1 MIHSIYGRITG
12 QLGNTLYIENNGIEW
27 ALEVS
32 QHTMQEIAA
41 HTGQVRI
48 FTYLHHRQDTMLMFG
63 FSAIEERD
71 IFFELIKISGIG
83 PKQALRI
90 LSGLSPDQF
99 MQAIDQEQVD
109 MLSHVPGVGKK
120 TAGKI
125 ILALRGTLLTTRQ
138 QEESER
144 YPELV
149 NALND
154 MGFDRR
160 QARKA
165 LQEVAKQLESD
176 TLPVHEHEHELF
188 RRAIIYLSSNS

>member
-1 MIHSIYGRITG
+1 MIHSIYGRLTG
-12 QLGNTLYIENNGIEW
+12 QLGSSLYIENNGIEW

-32 QHTMQEIAA
+32 QHTMQDLASK
-41 HTGQVRI
+41 TGQIRV
-48 FTYLHHRQDTMLMFG
+48 FTYLHHRQDSMVMYG
-63 FSAIEERD
+63 FSSIDERD

-109 MLSHVPGVGKK
+109 MISHVPGVGKK

-125 ILALRGTLLTTRQ
+125 ILALRGTLLTSRQ
-138 QEESER
+138 QEEGER

-176 TLPVHEHEHELF
+176 TLPVQEHEHELF
-188 RRAIIYLSSNS
+188 RRAIIFLSSNS